1 MISRYWWVGLLTLC
15 PPHHRK
21 DKPACPMEAAPSV
34 YSLEE
39 QEGFF
44 PRQEDSKEEGK
55 REGAAAMFP
64 NKSGETL
71 LSLGWGAGRWR
82 ADSCAEGGWLLF
94 L

>member
-1 MISRYWWVGLLTLC
+1 M
-15 PPHHRK
+15 K

-64 NKSGETL
+64 NKSGTRSLITSVSVNCPVLCAWVAMDNARSRTSRSPRL
-71 LSLGWGAGRWR
+71 LPTSL
-82 ADSCAEGGWLLF
+82 C
-94 L
+94 